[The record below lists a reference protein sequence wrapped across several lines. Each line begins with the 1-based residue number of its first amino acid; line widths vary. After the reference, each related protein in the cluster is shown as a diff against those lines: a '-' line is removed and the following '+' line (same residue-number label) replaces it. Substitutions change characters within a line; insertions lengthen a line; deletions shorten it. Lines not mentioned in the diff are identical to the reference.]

1 MFFVVWGGFFQD
13 WTGPYWLNSGGLLAV
28 YSSSDKQLPQI
39 YLRTSRAMC
48 CGASLSCGCFSCF
61 LGATYRFE
69 RVNFPR
75 ALPCGYARGAGCWA
89 QALSP
94 NALLASRSRFLGS
107 ALNQNGRSMGHP
119 KSRHTFCFE
128 RCYTWS
134 TSVEPSCKLLSVLPR
149 TRLGAV
155 TSKVVMQARHQTTP
169 SPPTWS
175 TTTSSSATTSP
186 STTRQVKSHISNF
199 NLMRFINNK

>member
-1 MFFVVWGGFFQD
+1 MRWLLPILD
-13 WTGPYWLNSGGLLAV
+13 WTLLLSSGG
-28 YSSSDKQLPQI
+28 SWPFTLPV
-39 YLRTSRAMC
+39 TSNFHRSTFVPHAPC
-48 CGASLSCGCFSCF
+48 FVEPRFPADASLLFWVQPIG
-61 LGATYRFE
+61 
-69 RVNFPR
+69 FPP

-94 NALLASRSRFLGS
+94 NALFASRSRFLGS
-107 ALNQNGRSMGHP
+107 ALNQNGRSMGRP

-155 TSKVVMQARHQTTP
+155 TSRVVMQARHQTTS
-169 SPPTWS
+169 SPPT
-175 TTTSSSATTSP
+175 
-186 STTRQVKSHISNF
+186 
-199 NLMRFINNK
+199 